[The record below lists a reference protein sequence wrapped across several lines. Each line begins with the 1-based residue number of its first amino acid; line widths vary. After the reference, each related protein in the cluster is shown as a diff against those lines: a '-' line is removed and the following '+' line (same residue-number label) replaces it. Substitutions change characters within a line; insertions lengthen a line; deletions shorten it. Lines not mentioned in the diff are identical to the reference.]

1 MKSVPLFLLLLFS
14 LFIANNCSLH
24 PPLSESL
31 VFYDPLESDN
41 RFRLLEMGPAIE
53 TSFYE
58 SKLQNEARK
67 KYGGAFDSVL
77 STNWKYGLNAYGVSF
92 RFGNRFAVGLA
103 PVSWGMDFTLN
114 LDHAVYLTAAANIYK
129 NFQFTLQR
137 RLLLNSEFGVSVG
150 AFYKQEH
157 QSFHASAPI
166 QWDEIFPVSIAG
178 IRGLYQFKMG
188 RMRMRAITSLGYEF
202 HYSSPV
208 AFLGFSWTFGPRE
221 ISKGDYH

>member
-1 MKSVPLFLLLLFS
+1 MKPGSFILIFLAVHFLLQS
-14 LFIANNCSLH
+14 CALH

-31 VFYDPLESDN
+31 IFYDPIESDN
-41 RFRLLEMGPAIE
+41 QFRLLEMGPAIE
-53 TSFYE
+53 TSFYG

-77 STNWKYGLNAYGVSF
+77 HPNWKYGLNAYGVSF

-157 QSFHASAPI
+157 QSFQLSAPI
-166 QWDEIFPVSIAG
+166 EWDEIFPVSIAG

-188 RMRMRAITSLGYEF
+188 RMRMRAITSVGYEF

-221 ISKGDYH
+221 ILRDHYY